1 MFIIIARNVSR
12 APGHLKKREQSQVI
26 IEKKESLV
34 PGSNSI
40 FMGNKEPGTFLK
52 VIREVSVGVKH
63 GSLSIIIFFYTIN
76 QIFVNKF

>member
-1 MFIIIARNVSR
+1 MSR
-12 APGHLKKREQSQVI
+12 APGHLKKKGTITSII

-40 FMGNKEPGTFLK
+40 FMGNKDPGTFLK